1 MLRIKFSAGG
11 QFSASKTASSP
22 SAKTLPAILET
33 KIMEE
38 DLSKDLINEAKA
50 LSPEV
55 YKDVAKPAFQ
65 EVGSVA
71 GRTVKALLSPLRGM
85 LWGWE
90 RIEEYVEEAVKKR
103 LEKIPDEKRKS
114 PEPEI
119 AVPLLQALSYTAHNE
134 TLREMYINLL
144 SNSMNT
150 DNNNVVHPSFV
161 EIIKQMNSLDAKL
174 FDEISRVD
182 AYQKIF
188 NPKVM
193 LKGQGKFFSNA
204 TPEWYLGWTING
216 YTEFDVSA
224 SLVRLSKFGLIELM
238 FDRTAGS
245 DEYDSLKNTEFLNQI
260 LLTYRKAN
268 PLQEIEIDGTKS
280 VFYVNEYGKQFK
292 KACN

>member
-1 MLRIKFSAGG
+1 
-11 QFSASKTASSP
+11 
-22 SAKTLPAILET
+22 
-33 KIMEE
+33 
-38 DLSKDLINEAKA
+38 
-50 LSPEV
+50 
-55 YKDVAKPAFQ
+55 
-65 EVGSVA
+65 
-71 GRTVKALLSPLRGM
+71 
-85 LWGWE
+85 
-90 RIEEYVEEAVKKR
+90 
-103 LEKIPDEKRKS
+103 
-114 PEPEI
+114 
-119 AVPLLQALSYTAHNE
+119 
-134 TLREMYINLL
+134 
-144 SNSMNT
+144 
-150 DNNNVVHPSFV
+150 
-161 EIIKQMNSLDAKL
+161 
-174 FDEISRVD
+174 
-182 AYQKIF
+182 
-188 NPKVM
+188 M